1 MIWWNSERW
10 ITEPAG
16 RRARFIGAMTKYT
29 HLTRCAG
36 AAIAAALAFG
46 STPVLAQGV
55 PTAETAQ
62 APAATQP
69 GPQPAPQPAQPAPA
83 TPPVTTQSPATPAPG
98 SGMDT
103 ITSSPGTPVTDTAS
117 AGAATSPGIVLPP
130 ETISAPQQAAPTG
143 PVVQQLPP
151 PDPEPVVTEAEP
163 VAEPAPVAAETPA
176 PAAAPVS
183 EPETVATSA
192 LDPAASADAPLT
204 DAQAPLAATTGQPMA
219 GAEFEAAPASVT
231 DPAQPA
237 AAESGQAGEGFA
249 WIAGVLGA
257 LGLGG
262 LALLALRRRNVA
274 PRKAPQPRATAAPQP
289 KVVPA
294 PAAPAMHPAYAAG
307 VTPMASQ
314 RPAAPRPARAGTGLS
329 NSGAAIAL
337 PRSAPA
343 NFEEREALLRR
354 MVAAR
359 PDRANPF
366 RSPKARRRRAR
377 LIMQSLGRKFDRE
390 PNIDLSQ
397 YPENWPELARRDYAT
412 AA

>member
-1 MIWWNSERW
+1 M
-10 ITEPAG
+10 TEPAG

-55 PTAETAQ
+55 PATETAP
-62 APAATQP
+62 PAAT
-69 GPQPAPQPAQPAPA
+69 QPAQPAPT
-83 TPPVTTQSPATPAPG
+83 TPSVTTRSPATPAPG

-103 ITSSPGTPVTDTAS
+103 ITSSPGTPVTGTAA
-117 AGAATSPGIVLPP
+117 AGATTSPGIVLPP
-130 ETISAPQQAAPTG
+130 ETISAPQRAAPTG

-151 PDPEPVVTEAEP
+151 PDPEPVAEAEP
-163 VAEPAPVAAETPA
+163 VAEPAPVAVETPA

-183 EPETVATSA
+183 EPEPAATSA
-192 LDPAASADAPLT
+192 LDPAASADAPLS
-204 DAQAPLAATTGQPMA
+204 DAQAPLAATTGQPIA

-237 AAESGQAGEGFA
+237 AAESSQAGEGFA

-307 VTPMASQ
+307 VNPMASQ
-314 RPAAPRPARAGTGLS
+314 RPAAPRPAHSGTGLS

-337 PRSAPA
+337 PRSAPD